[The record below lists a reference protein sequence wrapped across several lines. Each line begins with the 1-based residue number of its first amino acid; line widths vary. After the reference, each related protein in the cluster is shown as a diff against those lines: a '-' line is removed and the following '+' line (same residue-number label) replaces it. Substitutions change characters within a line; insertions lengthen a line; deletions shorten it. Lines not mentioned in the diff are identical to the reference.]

1 MKLQIQA
8 QHLRVRVDEDEL
20 AQLLAGE
27 TVMGTTLFGEAFSMK
42 YALRLVAQ
50 PQAELGGT
58 SDAWELIL
66 PEMPVREHA
75 ARLPTREGLRF
86 LMPTGTDSDPL
97 ELLFDVDVRD
107 SVRRRREP
115 R

>member
-1 MKLQIQA
+1 MKLQIQS

-20 AQLLAGE
+20 AKLMAG
-27 TVMGTTLFGEAFSMK
+27 GTLVDTTAFGQSFSMR

-50 PQAELGGT
+50 PLAALGGT
-58 SDAWELIL
+58 SDRWEISL
-66 PEMPVREHA
+66 PETEVRDHA

-86 LMPTGTDSDPL
+86 ALPTGTDSDPL

-107 SVRRRREP
+107 SVRRRREI